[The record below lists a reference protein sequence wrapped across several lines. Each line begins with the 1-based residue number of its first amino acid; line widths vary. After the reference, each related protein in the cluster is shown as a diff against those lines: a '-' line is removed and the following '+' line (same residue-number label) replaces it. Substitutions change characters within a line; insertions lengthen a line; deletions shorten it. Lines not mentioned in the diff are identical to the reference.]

1 MARRKSS
8 VAERWQAID
17 MSNDGLSSAAQINF
31 KPYNETAMSM
41 FLTSDT
47 DHDACFE
54 RTELDHVFVVYD
66 TDGSGTVSRHEYT
79 VHITA
84 TNPELHDFAHVLYD
98 DYDLDGDHHL
108 EKHDYDAYFA
118 KLDADSDGC
127 VTPDEFVNYWTV
139 GLKNNT
145 GVKVGNNCNAEEWG
159 NNCNGRMLTD
169 TYNEVRRTRRGR

>member
-1 MARRKSS
+1 
-8 VAERWQAID
+8 
-17 MSNDGLSSAAQINF
+17 MSNVEFTMMYFLVVCCVLGLSSAAQINF

-54 RTELDHVFVVYD
+54 RSELDHVFVVYD

-127 VTPDEFVNYWTV
+127 VTPTEFVDYWTV
-139 GLKNNT
+139 IFI
-145 GVKVGNNCNAEEWG
+145 A
-159 NNCNGRMLTD
+159 
-169 TYNEVRRTRRGR
+169 NEHLHGHGGGHGK